1 MTPAYPDIQLISASG
16 NAAFLSPH
24 FDVGT
29 KGSPFGGSPSRTRSA
44 RHTVVVPFALYEEEY
59 ARARARV
66 HVDVQK
72 GDIIPVNAMQAR

>member
-1 MTPAYPDIQLISASG
+1 MTPPYPDTRLISPSG

-24 FDVGT
+24 FDAGT
-29 KGSPFGGSPSRTRSA
+29 KGSPLGGSPSRTRSV
-44 RHTVVVPFALYEEEY
+44 RHTVVVRFALYAEEY
-59 ARARARV
+59 ARARV